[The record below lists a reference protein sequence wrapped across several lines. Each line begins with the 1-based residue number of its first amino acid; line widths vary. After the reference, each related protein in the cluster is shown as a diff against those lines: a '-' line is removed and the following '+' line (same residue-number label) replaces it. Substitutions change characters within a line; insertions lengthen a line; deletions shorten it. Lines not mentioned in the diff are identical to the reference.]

1 MQHPDIM
8 RFMVDERIDDLRH
21 AARRRP
27 AHTIDPVDEQAVELR
42 LCRVDDDPALEQLA
56 ALEGRELP
64 AGRFVLAEVA
74 GRVVAALPLAG
85 GPALRDPF
93 VPTKHLERLLELR
106 AAQLEPARRSRP
118 FGFAVARLRRA

>member
-8 RFMVDERIDDLRH
+8 RFMVDKRIEDLRH
-21 AARRRP
+21 AARRSPSR
-27 AHTIDPVDEQAVELR
+27 PVDAIDEEAVELR

-56 ALEGRELP
+56 TLEGRELP
-64 AGRFVLAEVA
+64 TGRFVLAEVR

-106 AAQLEPARRSRP
+106 AAQLRPARPAR
-118 FGFAVARLRRA
+118 GFSFAAARLRRA